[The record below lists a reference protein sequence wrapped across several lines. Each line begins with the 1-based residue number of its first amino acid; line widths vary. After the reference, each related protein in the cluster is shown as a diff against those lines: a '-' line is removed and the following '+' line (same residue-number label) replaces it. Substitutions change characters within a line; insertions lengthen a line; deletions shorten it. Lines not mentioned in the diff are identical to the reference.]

1 MKPLD
6 ALKALTPDALS
17 ALEKTGISR
26 RQFMQ
31 GAGAL
36 IVGFCVA
43 PSSAVAQTL
52 RLDGAGSNRLDSW
65 IAIGADG
72 TRDRLYR
79 QV

>member
-6 ALKALTPDALS
+6 TLKALTPDALS

-26 RQFMQ
+26 RQFMK

-43 PSSAVAQTL
+43 PSSAAAQ
-52 RLDGAGSNRLDSW
+52 SSSS
-65 IAIGADG
+65 
-72 TRDRLYR
+72 
-79 QV
+79 